1 MTPCDYLKAIDY
13 LLYDLEDQLD
23 TNYLSAKSP
32 NKYGYQLFL
41 WNLQEINAV
50 LGIAEALNLLE
61 WVEKHHSCLMRD
73 IEGYE
78 EEFCEEFLIRN
89 YSRDEYPSFS
99 LPIEDMFGECDD
111 IFDAALKQWT
121 SNIWECNDFN
131 KGYAKTYMALKLM
144 SLLWDDIDS
153 RVVVRK
159 RDVDD

>member
-32 NKYGYQLFL
+32 NNYGYQFFL

-50 LGIAEALNLLE
+50 LGIAEALNLRE

-89 YSRDEYPSFS
+89 SSRDEYPSFS

>member
-50 LGIAEALNLLE
+50 LGIAETLNLRE
-61 WVEKHHSCLMRD
+61 WVEKHHCCLMRD

-78 EEFCEEFLIRN
+78 EEFCEEFLIRK
-89 YSRDEYPSFS
+89 SRDEYPSFS
-99 LPIEDMFGECDD
+99 LPIEDMFSECDD
-111 IFDAALKQWT
+111 IFDELLKQWT
-121 SNIWECNDFN
+121 DNIWECNDFYE
-131 KGYAKTYMALKLM
+131 GYAKTYMALKLM
-144 SLLWDDIDS
+144 SLLWDDVDS

-159 RDVDD
+159 RDMDD

>member
-32 NKYGYQLFL
+32 NNYGYQFFL
-41 WNLQEINAV
+41 WNLREINAA
-50 LGIAEALNLLE
+50 LEIAEALNLRE

-73 IEGYE
+73 IEEYE
-78 EEFCEEFLIRN
+78 EEFCEEFLIRKA
-89 YSRDEYPSFS
+89 RDEDPSFS

-131 KGYAKTYMALKLM
+131 EGYAKTYMALKLM
-144 SLLWDDIDS
+144 SLLWDDVDS

-159 RDVDD
+159 RDMDD

>member
-32 NKYGYQLFL
+32 NNYGYQFFL

-50 LGIAEALNLLE
+50 LEIAEALNLRE

-78 EEFCEEFLIRN
+78 EEFCEEFLIRK
-89 YSRDEYPSFS
+89 SRDEYPSFS
-99 LPIEDMFGECDD
+99 LPIEDMFSECDD
-111 IFDAALKQWT
+111 IFDELLKQWT

-131 KGYAKTYMALKLM
+131 EGYAKTYMALKLM

-159 RDVDD
+159 RDMDD

>member
-1 MTPCDYLKAIDY
+1 
-13 LLYDLEDQLD
+13 
-23 TNYLSAKSP
+23 
-32 NKYGYQLFL
+32 
-41 WNLQEINAV
+41 
-50 LGIAEALNLLE
+50 
-61 WVEKHHSCLMRD
+61 
-73 IEGYE
+73 
-78 EEFCEEFLIRN
+78 
-89 YSRDEYPSFS
+89 
-99 LPIEDMFGECDD
+99 MFGECDD

>member
-23 TNYLSAKSP
+23 TNYMSAKSP
-32 NKYGYQLFL
+32 NDYGYQLFL
-41 WNLQEINAV
+41 WNLREVNAV
-50 LGIAEALNLLE
+50 LEIADIFGLFD
-61 WVEKHHSCLMRD
+61 WVKKHHKHLFQD

-78 EEFCEEFLIRN
+78 EEFCDSFL
-89 YSRDEYPSFS
+89 SVKSSLLS

-111 IFDAALKQWT
+111 IFEDALKQWT
-121 SNIWECNDFN
+121 GNIWECNDFYE
-131 KGYAKTYMALKLM
+131 GYAKTYMALKLM

-159 RDVDD
+159 RAMDD

>member
-23 TNYLSAKSP
+23 TNYFSAKSP
-32 NKYGYQLFL
+32 NNYGYQLFL
-41 WNLQEINAV
+41 WNLREVNV
-50 LGIAEALNLLE
+50 LLE
-61 WVEKHHSCLMRD
+61 IADKFGLFGWVRKHHKQLFQD
-73 IEGYE
+73 IEKYE
-78 EEFCEEFLIRN
+78 EEFCDSFLSIKP
-89 YSRDEYPSFS
+89 SSFS

-131 KGYAKTYMALKLM
+131 EGYAKTYMALKLM
-144 SLLWDDIDS
+144 SLLWDDVDS

-159 RDVDD
+159 REMDDSE

>member
-32 NKYGYQLFL
+32 NNYGYQLFL
-41 WNLQEINAV
+41 WNLREVNAV
-50 LGIAEALNLLE
+50 LEIAGAFGLFD
-61 WVEKHHSCLMRD
+61 WVRKHHKQLFQD
-73 IEGYE
+73 IEKYE
-78 EEFCEEFLIRN
+78 EEFCDSFLSIKP
-89 YSRDEYPSFS
+89 SSFS

-111 IFDAALKQWT
+111 IFDASLKQWT

-131 KGYAKTYMALKLM
+131 EGYAKTYMALKLM
-144 SLLWDDIDS
+144 SLLWDDVDS

-159 RDVDD
+159 RDMDD

>member
-32 NKYGYQLFL
+32 NNYGYQFFL
-41 WNLQEINAV
+41 WNLREINAA
-50 LGIAEALNLLE
+50 LEIAEALNLRE

-73 IEGYE
+73 IEEYE
-78 EEFCEEFLIRN
+78 EEFCEEFLIRKA
-89 YSRDEYPSFS
+89 RDEDPPFS

-131 KGYAKTYMALKLM
+131 EGYAKTYMALKLM
-144 SLLWDDIDS
+144 SLLWDDVDS

-159 RDVDD
+159 RDMDD